1 MPSAGSLPLFQQIS
15 ELLIREIASGRM
27 QDGERFAPERD
38 LAKTLGVS
46 VGTLRKSLADL
57 EARGLLD
64 RRQGSGNYVRAQN
77 DATGVYAFFRVE
89 LLAGGGLPT
98 ARILDIQRLPK
109 SADLPKF
116 GTSTQAHRI
125 RRLRSLNGIPVALEE
140 IWLDGDCVAE
150 ISKQDLSESLYLYY
164 RRALGLWVMR
174 ADDTVGLGTV
184 PNWTPSEFTLQAGVA
199 TVQIDRLSW
208 SQTGAAI
215 EASRSWIDTSKARYV
230 ARLR

>member
-98 ARILDIQRLPK
+98 AQVECATD
-109 SADLPKF
+109 A
-116 GTSTQAHRI
+116 
-125 RRLRSLNGIPVALEE
+125 
-140 IWLDGDCVAE
+140 
-150 ISKQDLSESLYLYY
+150 
-164 RRALGLWVMR
+164 
-174 ADDTVGLGTV
+174 V
-184 PNWTPSEFTLQAGVA
+184 P
-199 TVQIDRLSW
+199 
-208 SQTGAAI
+208 
-215 EASRSWIDTSKARYV
+215 RSWRPVRV
-230 ARLR
+230 AYGGLRGAE

>member
-1 MPSAGSLPLFQQIS
+1 
-15 ELLIREIASGRM
+15 
-27 QDGERFAPERD
+27 
-38 LAKTLGVS
+38 
-46 VGTLRKSLADL
+46 
-57 EARGLLD
+57 
-64 RRQGSGNYVRAQN
+64 
-77 DATGVYAFFRVE
+77 
-89 LLAGGGLPT
+89 
-98 ARILDIQRLPK
+98 LDIQRLPK

-174 ADDTVGLGTV
+174 ADDSVGLGIV

-215 EASRSWIDTSKARYV
+215 EASRSWIDTSKARYI